1 MLLEVLL
8 TLSKYLSFLSSFA
21 FVGLLLA
28 MSLLTVNTEGNF
40 SANSLALRRK
50 ASLIGL
56 IWFFSSF
63 SYIIATLADI
73 LGVSFTDALDITTVR
88 SFVSQIL
95 IGRYL
100 LAQTLAAFIVGYL
113 ILRPS
118 AITITTEFP
127 LIEEGNEIVV
137 TDPNGKR
144 VDTGILTVLGTDAVA
159 EMKPLETSGL
169 YKVTYLLLAEADI
182 PLEGSYT
189 FTYSAVV
196 ISTPSASATPQPSAS
211 ATSEPVGSN
220 FGTNLFVIFLL
231 GLSILVLIGMGAYAR
246 KIFKEK

>member
-1 MLLEVLL
+1 MKSSRRAILATAALITLLFVPAAQAN
-8 TLSKYLSFLSSFA
+8 TLVATSPIAGSTL
-21 FVGLLLA
+21 
-28 MSLLTVNTEGNF
+28 
-40 SANSLALRRK
+40 K
-50 ASLIGL
+50 AG
-56 IWFFSSF
+56 
-63 SYIIATLADI
+63 
-73 LGVSFTDALDITTVR
+73 
-88 SFVSQIL
+88 
-95 IGRYL
+95 
-100 LAQTLAAFIVGYL
+100 
-113 ILRPS
+113 PS

-169 YKVTYLLLAEADI
+169 YKVSYLLLSEADI
-182 PLEGSYT
+182 PLEGSFT

-196 ISTPSASATPQPSAS
+196 LSTPSASATPQPSAS
-211 ATSEPVGSN
+211 ATAEPVGSN
-220 FGTNLFVIFLL
+220 FGTNLFVISLL

>member
-1 MLLEVLL
+1 VKNSSKAILVAAALITFLFAPAAQAN
-8 TLSKYLSFLSSFA
+8 TLVATSPIAGSTL
-21 FVGLLLA
+21 
-28 MSLLTVNTEGNF
+28 
-40 SANSLALRRK
+40 K
-50 ASLIGL
+50 AG
-56 IWFFSSF
+56 
-63 SYIIATLADI
+63 
-73 LGVSFTDALDITTVR
+73 
-88 SFVSQIL
+88 
-95 IGRYL
+95 
-100 LAQTLAAFIVGYL
+100 
-113 ILRPS
+113 PS

-159 EMKPLETSGL
+159 EMKPLETSGQ
-169 YKVTYLLLAEADI
+169 YKVSYLLLSEADI

-196 ISTPSASATPQPSAS
+196 LSTPSASAIPQPSVS
-211 ATSEPVGSN
+211 ATAEPVGSN

-231 GLSILVLIGMGAYAR
+231 GLSILVLVGMGAYAR

>member
-1 MLLEVLL
+1 MTSSGKAILVTAALITLLFAPAAQAN
-8 TLSKYLSFLSSFA
+8 TLVATTPIAGSTL
-21 FVGLLLA
+21 
-28 MSLLTVNTEGNF
+28 
-40 SANSLALRRK
+40 K
-50 ASLIGL
+50 AG
-56 IWFFSSF
+56 
-63 SYIIATLADI
+63 
-73 LGVSFTDALDITTVR
+73 
-88 SFVSQIL
+88 
-95 IGRYL
+95 
-100 LAQTLAAFIVGYL
+100 
-113 ILRPS
+113 PS

-182 PLEGSYT
+182 PLEGSFT

-196 ISTPSASATPQPSAS
+196 ISTPSASAAPQPSTS
-211 ATSEPVGSN
+211 ATSEPIGSN

-246 KIFKEK
+246 KIFKER

>member
-1 MLLEVLL
+1 MKSSGKAILATAALITLLSAPAAQAN
-8 TLSKYLSFLSSFA
+8 TLVATSPIAGSTL
-21 FVGLLLA
+21 
-28 MSLLTVNTEGNF
+28 
-40 SANSLALRRK
+40 K
-50 ASLIGL
+50 AG
-56 IWFFSSF
+56 
-63 SYIIATLADI
+63 
-73 LGVSFTDALDITTVR
+73 
-88 SFVSQIL
+88 
-95 IGRYL
+95 
-100 LAQTLAAFIVGYL
+100 
-113 ILRPS
+113 PS

-127 LIEEGNEIVV
+127 LIEEGNEIIV

-169 YKVTYLLLAEADI
+169 YKVSYLLLSDADI

-196 ISTPSASATPQPSAS
+196 LSTPTASAIPQPSAS
-211 ATSEPVGSN
+211 ATAQPVGSN

-246 KIFKEK
+246 KIFKER

>member
-1 MLLEVLL
+1 VKSSGKAIFVTAALITLLFSPAAQAN
-8 TLSKYLSFLSSFA
+8 TLVATSPIAGSTL
-21 FVGLLLA
+21 
-28 MSLLTVNTEGNF
+28 
-40 SANSLALRRK
+40 K
-50 ASLIGL
+50 AG
-56 IWFFSSF
+56 
-63 SYIIATLADI
+63 
-73 LGVSFTDALDITTVR
+73 
-88 SFVSQIL
+88 
-95 IGRYL
+95 
-100 LAQTLAAFIVGYL
+100 
-113 ILRPS
+113 PS

-169 YKVTYLLLAEADI
+169 YKVSYLLLSDADI
-182 PLEGSYT
+182 PLDGSFT

-196 ISTPSASATPQPSAS
+196 LSTPSASATPQPSVS

>member
-1 MLLEVLL
+1 VKSSGKAILATAALITLLFAPAAQAN
-8 TLSKYLSFLSSFA
+8 TLVATSPIAGSTL
-21 FVGLLLA
+21 
-28 MSLLTVNTEGNF
+28 
-40 SANSLALRRK
+40 K
-50 ASLIGL
+50 AG
-56 IWFFSSF
+56 
-63 SYIIATLADI
+63 
-73 LGVSFTDALDITTVR
+73 
-88 SFVSQIL
+88 
-95 IGRYL
+95 
-100 LAQTLAAFIVGYL
+100 
-113 ILRPS
+113 PS

-127 LIEEGNEIVV
+127 LIEEGNEIIV

-169 YKVTYLLLAEADI
+169 YKVSYLLLSEVDV

-196 ISTPSASATPQPSAS
+196 LSTPSASAIPQPSVS
-211 ATSEPVGSN
+211 ATAEPVGSN

>member
-1 MLLEVLL
+1 VKSSSKAIFVTAALI
-8 TLSKYLSFLSSFA
+8 TLMFA
-21 FVGLLLA
+21 PA
-28 MSLLTVNTEGNF
+28 AQANTLVATSPIAG
-40 SANSLALRRK
+40 STLK
-50 ASLIGL
+50 AG
-56 IWFFSSF
+56 
-63 SYIIATLADI
+63 
-73 LGVSFTDALDITTVR
+73 
-88 SFVSQIL
+88 
-95 IGRYL
+95 
-100 LAQTLAAFIVGYL
+100 
-113 ILRPS
+113 PS

-127 LIEEGNEIVV
+127 LIEEGNEIAV

-159 EMKPLETSGL
+159 EMKPLETSGV
-169 YKVTYLLLAEADI
+169 YKVSYLLLSEADI

-196 ISTPSASATPQPSAS
+196 LSTPSASAAPQPTAS

-231 GLSILVLIGMGAYAR
+231 GLSILVLVGMGAYAR

>member
-1 MLLEVLL
+1 VKSSGKAILAIAALTTLLFAPAAQAN
-8 TLSKYLSFLSSFA
+8 TLVATSPIAGSTL
-21 FVGLLLA
+21 
-28 MSLLTVNTEGNF
+28 
-40 SANSLALRRK
+40 K
-50 ASLIGL
+50 AG
-56 IWFFSSF
+56 
-63 SYIIATLADI
+63 
-73 LGVSFTDALDITTVR
+73 
-88 SFVSQIL
+88 
-95 IGRYL
+95 
-100 LAQTLAAFIVGYL
+100 
-113 ILRPS
+113 PS

-169 YKVTYLLLAEADI
+169 YKVSYLLLAEADI
-182 PLEGSYT
+182 PLEGFYT

-196 ISTPSASATPQPSAS
+196 LSTPSASAAPQPSAS
-211 ATSEPVGSN
+211 ATSEPAGSN

-246 KIFKEK
+246 KIFKER

>member
-1 MLLEVLL
+1 MKSSGKAILATAALITLLFAPAAQAN
-8 TLSKYLSFLSSFA
+8 TLVATSPIAGSTL
-21 FVGLLLA
+21 
-28 MSLLTVNTEGNF
+28 
-40 SANSLALRRK
+40 K
-50 ASLIGL
+50 AG
-56 IWFFSSF
+56 
-63 SYIIATLADI
+63 
-73 LGVSFTDALDITTVR
+73 
-88 SFVSQIL
+88 
-95 IGRYL
+95 
-100 LAQTLAAFIVGYL
+100 
-113 ILRPS
+113 PS

-127 LIEEGNEIVV
+127 LIEEGNEIIV

-169 YKVTYLLLAEADI
+169 YKVSYLLLSEVDV
-182 PLEGSYT
+182 PLEGSYI

-196 ISTPSASATPQPSAS
+196 LSTPSASAIPQPTAS
-211 ATSEPVGSN
+211 ATAEPVGSN

>member
-1 MLLEVLL
+1 VKSSSKALFVTAALITLLFAPAAQAN
-8 TLSKYLSFLSSFA
+8 TLVATSPIAGSTL
-21 FVGLLLA
+21 
-28 MSLLTVNTEGNF
+28 
-40 SANSLALRRK
+40 K
-50 ASLIGL
+50 AG
-56 IWFFSSF
+56 
-63 SYIIATLADI
+63 
-73 LGVSFTDALDITTVR
+73 
-88 SFVSQIL
+88 
-95 IGRYL
+95 
-100 LAQTLAAFIVGYL
+100 
-113 ILRPS
+113 PS

-127 LIEEGNEIVV
+127 LIEEGNEIAV

-159 EMKPLETSGL
+159 EMKPLETSGV
-169 YKVTYLLLAEADI
+169 YKVSYLLLSEADI

-196 ISTPSASATPQPSAS
+196 LSTPSASAAPQPSAS

-231 GLSILVLIGMGAYAR
+231 GLSILVLVGMGAYAR

>member
-1 MLLEVLL
+1 M
-8 TLSKYLSFLSSFA
+8 KSS
-21 FVGLLLA
+21 
-28 MSLLTVNTEGNF
+28 
-40 SANSLALRRK
+40 RK
-50 ASLIGL
+50 AVVITAALIAFL
-56 IWFFSSF
+56 FTPTAHANTLVATSP
-63 SYIIATLADI
+63 IAGSTLKA
-73 LGVSFTDALDITTVR
+73 G
-88 SFVSQIL
+88 
-95 IGRYL
+95 
-100 LAQTLAAFIVGYL
+100 
-113 ILRPS
+113 PS

-169 YKVTYLLLAEADI
+169 YKVSYLLLAEADI
-182 PLEGSYT
+182 PLEGSFT

-196 ISTPSASATPQPSAS
+196 LSTPSASAIPQPSVS
-211 ATSEPVGSN
+211 ATAEPVGSN

>member
-1 MLLEVLL
+1 VK
-8 TLSKYLSFLSSFA
+8 S
-21 FVGLLLA
+21 
-28 MSLLTVNTEGNF
+28 N
-40 SANSLALRRK
+40 RK
-50 ASLIGL
+50 AILAIAAL
-56 IWFFSSF
+56 VTLFFAPAAPANTLVATSP
-63 SYIIATLADI
+63 IAGSTLKA
-73 LGVSFTDALDITTVR
+73 G
-88 SFVSQIL
+88 
-95 IGRYL
+95 
-100 LAQTLAAFIVGYL
+100 
-113 ILRPS
+113 PS

>member
-1 MLLEVLL
+1 M
-8 TLSKYLSFLSSFA
+8 KSS
-21 FVGLLLA
+21 G
-28 MSLLTVNTEGNF
+28 
-40 SANSLALRRK
+40 K
-50 ASLIGL
+50 A
-56 IWFFSSF
+56 
-63 SYIIATLADI
+63 
-73 LGVSFTDALDITTVR
+73 
-88 SFVSQIL
+88 IL
-95 IGRYL
+95 ISAAL
-100 LAQTLAAFIVGYL
+100 ITFLFAPAAQANTLVATSPIAGSTL
-113 ILRPS
+113 KAGPS

-127 LIEEGNEIVV
+127 LIDEGNEIVV

-169 YKVTYLLLAEADI
+169 YKVSYLLLAEADV

-196 ISTPSASATPQPSAS
+196 ISTPSASAAPQPSAS

-246 KIFKEK
+246 KIFKER

>member
-1 MLLEVLL
+1 VKSSGKAILVTAALITLLFAPSAQAN
-8 TLSKYLSFLSSFA
+8 TLVATSPIAGSTL
-21 FVGLLLA
+21 
-28 MSLLTVNTEGNF
+28 
-40 SANSLALRRK
+40 K
-50 ASLIGL
+50 AG
-56 IWFFSSF
+56 
-63 SYIIATLADI
+63 
-73 LGVSFTDALDITTVR
+73 
-88 SFVSQIL
+88 
-95 IGRYL
+95 
-100 LAQTLAAFIVGYL
+100 
-113 ILRPS
+113 PS

-159 EMKPLETSGL
+159 EMKPLEISGQ
-169 YKVTYLLLAEADI
+169 YKVSYLLLSEADV

-196 ISTPSASATPQPSAS
+196 LSTPSASAIPQPSVS
-211 ATSEPVGSN
+211 ATAEPVGSN

-231 GLSILVLIGMGAYAR
+231 GLSILVLVGMGAYAR

>member
-1 MLLEVLL
+1 MKSSRRAILATAALITLL
-8 TLSKYLSFLSSFA
+8 
-21 FVGLLLA
+21 
-28 MSLLTVNTEGNF
+28 
-40 SANSLALRRK
+40 
-50 ASLIGL
+50 
-56 IWFFSSF
+56 
-63 SYIIATLADI
+63 
-73 LGVSFTDALDITTVR
+73 
-88 SFVSQIL
+88 FVSA
-95 IGRYL
+95 
-100 LAQTLAAFIVGYL
+100 AQANTLVATSPIAGSTL
-113 ILRPS
+113 KAGPS

-169 YKVTYLLLAEADI
+169 YKVSYLLLAEADI
-182 PLEGSYT
+182 PLEGSFT

-196 ISTPSASATPQPSAS
+196 LSTPSASATPQPSAS

-220 FGTNLFVIFLL
+220 FGTNLFVISLL
-231 GLSILVLIGMGAYAR
+231 GISILVLVGMGAYAR

>member
-1 MLLEVLL
+1 MKSSGKAILAIAALITLLFAPTAQAN
-8 TLSKYLSFLSSFA
+8 TLVATSPIAGSTL
-21 FVGLLLA
+21 
-28 MSLLTVNTEGNF
+28 
-40 SANSLALRRK
+40 K
-50 ASLIGL
+50 AG
-56 IWFFSSF
+56 
-63 SYIIATLADI
+63 
-73 LGVSFTDALDITTVR
+73 
-88 SFVSQIL
+88 
-95 IGRYL
+95 
-100 LAQTLAAFIVGYL
+100 
-113 ILRPS
+113 PS

-127 LIEEGNEIVV
+127 LIEEGNEIAV

-159 EMKPLETSGL
+159 EMKPLETSGV
-169 YKVTYLLLAEADI
+169 YKVSYLLLSEADI

-196 ISTPSASATPQPSAS
+196 LSTPSASAAPQPSAS

-231 GLSILVLIGMGAYAR
+231 GLSILVLVGMGAYAR

>member
-1 MLLEVLL
+1 M
-8 TLSKYLSFLSSFA
+8 KSS
-21 FVGLLLA
+21 
-28 MSLLTVNTEGNF
+28 
-40 SANSLALRRK
+40 RK
-50 ASLIGL
+50 AVIITAALIAFL
-56 IWFFSSF
+56 FTPTAHANTLVATSP
-63 SYIIATLADI
+63 IAGSTLKA
-73 LGVSFTDALDITTVR
+73 G
-88 SFVSQIL
+88 
-95 IGRYL
+95 
-100 LAQTLAAFIVGYL
+100 
-113 ILRPS
+113 PS

-127 LIEEGNEIVV
+127 LIEEGNEIIV

-169 YKVTYLLLAEADI
+169 YKVSYLLLSEVDV

-196 ISTPSASATPQPSAS
+196 LSTPSASAIPQPSVT
-211 ATSEPVGSN
+211 ATAQPVGSN

-246 KIFKEK
+246 KIFKER

>member
-1 MLLEVLL
+1 M
-8 TLSKYLSFLSSFA
+8 KSS
-21 FVGLLLA
+21 
-28 MSLLTVNTEGNF
+28 S
-40 SANSLALRRK
+40 K
-50 ASLIGL
+50 ASFVTAALITVL
-56 IWFFSSF
+56 FAPAAQANTLVATSP
-63 SYIIATLADI
+63 IAGSTLKA
-73 LGVSFTDALDITTVR
+73 G
-88 SFVSQIL
+88 
-95 IGRYL
+95 
-100 LAQTLAAFIVGYL
+100 
-113 ILRPS
+113 PS

-127 LIEEGNEIVV
+127 LIEEGNEIAV

-159 EMKPLETSGL
+159 EMKPLETSGV
-169 YKVTYLLLAEADI
+169 YKVSYLLLSEADI

-196 ISTPSASATPQPSAS
+196 LSTPSASAAPQPTAS

-231 GLSILVLIGMGAYAR
+231 GLSILVLVGMGAYAR

>member
-1 MLLEVLL
+1 VKSSGKAILATAALITLLFAPAAQAN
-8 TLSKYLSFLSSFA
+8 TLVATSPIAGSTL
-21 FVGLLLA
+21 
-28 MSLLTVNTEGNF
+28 
-40 SANSLALRRK
+40 K
-50 ASLIGL
+50 AG
-56 IWFFSSF
+56 
-63 SYIIATLADI
+63 
-73 LGVSFTDALDITTVR
+73 
-88 SFVSQIL
+88 
-95 IGRYL
+95 
-100 LAQTLAAFIVGYL
+100 
-113 ILRPS
+113 PS

-127 LIEEGNEIVV
+127 LIEEGNEIIV

-169 YKVTYLLLAEADI
+169 YKVSYLLLSEVDV

-196 ISTPSASATPQPSAS
+196 LSTPSASAIPQPTAS
-211 ATSEPVGSN
+211 ATAEPVGSN

-246 KIFKEK
+246 KIFKER

>member
-1 MLLEVLL
+1 VKSSGKAILATAALITLLFAPAAQAN
-8 TLSKYLSFLSSFA
+8 TLVATSPIAGSTL
-21 FVGLLLA
+21 
-28 MSLLTVNTEGNF
+28 
-40 SANSLALRRK
+40 K
-50 ASLIGL
+50 AG
-56 IWFFSSF
+56 
-63 SYIIATLADI
+63 
-73 LGVSFTDALDITTVR
+73 
-88 SFVSQIL
+88 
-95 IGRYL
+95 
-100 LAQTLAAFIVGYL
+100 
-113 ILRPS
+113 PS

-127 LIEEGNEIVV
+127 LIEEGNEIIV

-169 YKVTYLLLAEADI
+169 YKVSYLLLAEADI

-196 ISTPSASATPQPSAS
+196 LSTPTASAIPQPSAS
-211 ATSEPVGSN
+211 ATAQPVGSN

-246 KIFKEK
+246 KIFKER